1 MSNELPEKP
10 NALQKLMARFRNA
23 AKGFR
28 GGYADEISSLRRKVD
43 SYEQEE
49 QKVLEMRQKAEARAD
64 ELSKWEIAIR
74 EKDIMLRTMKGQIK
88 GVRKSYQIIVML

>member
-10 NALQKLMARFRNA
+10 NVLQRLMARFRNA

-28 GGYADEISSLRRKVD
+28 GGYKDEIDSLRNKVA

-49 QKVLEMRQKAEARAD
+49 QAVREMRQGAEARAD
-64 ELSKWEIAIR
+64 ELSRWEIKIR
-74 EKDIMLRTMKGQIK
+74 EENYNVEGNKRANEERAEEL
-88 GVRKSYQIIVML
+88 SNL

>member
-28 GGYADEISSLRRKVD
+28 GGYKNEIDSLRNEVD
-43 SYEQEE
+43 S
-49 QKVLEMRQKAEARAD
+49 
-64 ELSKWEIAIR
+64 
-74 EKDIMLRTMKGQIK
+74 LRN
-88 GVRKSYQIIVML
+88 

>member
-28 GGYADEISSLRRKVD
+28 GGYKNEIDSLRN
-43 SYEQEE
+43 
-49 QKVLEMRQKAEARAD
+49 
-64 ELSKWEIAIR
+64 
-74 EKDIMLRTMKGQIK
+74 
-88 GVRKSYQIIVML
+88 